1 MRGKNIKNVYFCT
14 SKITQRDRE
23 PFRKTKNLSLDNKI
37 EDNYR
42 HKGLRKQ
49 LVDLLRTKGIT
60 DEAVLNAIN
69 EVPRHIFLDS
79 SFVELAYQDM
89 AFPIGSG
96 QTISQ
101 PHTVAFQTQLLQVE
115 KGMKVL
121 EIGTG
126 SGYQAC
132 VLAAMGAKVFTIERQ
147 RNLFFKTK
155 EILDQLP
162 FRIKSFLGDGFD
174 GLPTYAPFDRII
186 ITAGAP
192 TIPDNLIEQLK
203 TGGIMVIP
211 LDEAN
216 NEGQI
221 MLKIEKMDDNIL
233 KKERHGDFK
242 FVPMLKEI
250 GND

>member
-1 MRGKNIKNVYFCT
+1 M
-14 SKITQRDRE
+14 SKGRRAYPYEMTTQ
-23 PFRKTKNLSLDNKI
+23 L

-49 LVDLLRTKGIT
+49 LVDQLRAKGIN
-60 DEAVLNAIN
+60 DETVLSAIN
-69 EVPRHIFLDS
+69 EVPRHVFLDS

-101 PHTVAFQTQLLQVE
+101 PSTVAFQSQLLQVT

-126 SGYQAC
+126 SGDQAC
-132 VLAAMGAKVFTIERQ
+132 VQAAMGAKVFSIERQ
-147 RNLFFKTK
+147 RNLYFKTK
-155 EILDQLP
+155 DILELLP
-162 FRIKSFLGDGFD
+162 FRVKPFLGDGFE

-192 TIPDNLIEQLK
+192 NIPEALISQMK

-211 LDEAN
+211 MDNAEG
-216 NEGQI
+216 EGQT
-221 MLKIEKMDDNIL
+221 MLKVTKLEDGSL
-233 KKERHGDFK
+233 KKEEFGDFK

>member
-1 MRGKNIKNVYFCT
+1 M
-14 SKITQRDRE
+14 
-23 PFRKTKNLSLDNKI
+23 
-37 EDNYR
+37 
-42 HKGLRKQ
+42 
-49 LVDLLRTKGIT
+49 RTKGIT
-60 DEAVLNAIN
+60 DEAVLAAIN

-79 SFVELAYQDM
+79 SFVELAYQDK
-89 AFPIGSG
+89 AFPIGAG

-147 RNLFFKTK
+147 RNLYFKAK
-155 EILDQLP
+155 EILEQLP
-162 FRIKSFLGDGFD
+162 FRVKTFLGDGYE
-174 GLPTYAPFDRII
+174 GLPSYAPFDRVI
-186 ITAGAP
+186 ITAGVP
-192 TIPDNLIEQLK
+192 SLPETLIQQMK

-211 LDEAN
+211 MDRPES
-216 NEGQI
+216 EGQT
-221 MLKIEKMDDNIL
+221 MLRITKLENGSL
-233 KKERHGDFK
+233 NHESFGDFK

>member
-1 MRGKNIKNVYFCT
+1 MLNAKCEINGTFAYEMNTR
-14 SKITQRDRE
+14 
-23 PFRKTKNLSLDNKI
+23 I
-37 EDNYR
+37 EDSFR
-42 HKGLRKQ
+42 HKGMRKQ
-49 LVDLLRTKGIT
+49 LVDLLRTKGIN
-60 DEAVLNAIN
+60 DEKVLAAIN
-69 EVPRHIFLDS
+69 EVPRHVFLDS
-79 SFVELAYQDM
+79 SFVELAYQDQ

-101 PHTVAFQTQLLQVE
+101 PHTVAFQSQLLGLQP
-115 KGMKVL
+115 GMKVL

-147 RNLFFKTK
+147 RNLYFKTK
-155 EILDQLP
+155 EILEQLP
-162 FRIKSFLGDGFD
+162 FRIKTFLGDGFD
-174 GLPTYAPFDRII
+174 GLPTYAPFDRVI

-192 TIPDNLIEQLK
+192 NIPQNLVDQMK

-211 LDEAN
+211 MDNSAG
-216 NEGQI
+216 EGQK
-221 MLKIEKMDDNIL
+221 MLRLTKMEDGAL
-233 KKERHGDFK
+233 SQEEFGDFK

>member
-1 MRGKNIKNVYFCT
+1 MN
-14 SKITQRDRE
+14 TQ
-23 PFRKTKNLSLDNKI
+23 L

-49 LVDLLRTKGIT
+49 LVDTLRAKGIS
-60 DEAVLNAIN
+60 DEAVLTAIG
-69 EVPRHIFLDS
+69 EVPRHVFLDS
-79 SFVELAYQDM
+79 SFVELAYQDQ

-132 VLAAMGAKVFTIERQ
+132 VLSAMGAKVFSIERQ
-147 RNLFFKTK
+147 RNLYFKTK
-155 EILDQLP
+155 DILEQLP
-162 FRIKSFLGDGFD
+162 FRVKTFLGDGFE

-192 TIPDNLIEQLK
+192 DIPEKLVEQMK
-203 TGGIMVIP
+203 TNAVMVIP
-211 LDEAN
+211 MDN
-216 NEGQI
+216 PDGDGQT
-221 MLKIEKMDDNIL
+221 MLRITKLEDGSL
-233 KKERHGDFK
+233 KKEEFGGFK

>member
-1 MRGKNIKNVYFCT
+1 M
-14 SKITQRDRE
+14 
-23 PFRKTKNLSLDNKI
+23 NL

-49 LVDLLRTKGIT
+49 LVETLRAKGIN
-60 DEAVLNAIN
+60 DEAVLAAIN
-69 EVPRHIFLDS
+69 EVPRHVFLDS
-79 SFVELAYQDM
+79 SFVELAYQDQ

-115 KGMKVL
+115 RGVKVL
-121 EIGTG
+121 EVGTG

-132 VLAAMGAKVFTIERQ
+132 VLAAMGAKVFSIERQ
-147 RNLFFKTK
+147 RNLYFKTK
-155 EILDQLP
+155 DILEHLP
-162 FRIKSFLGDGFD
+162 FRVKTFLGDGYE
-174 GLPTYAPFDRII
+174 GLPTYAPFDRVI

-192 TIPDNLIEQLK
+192 SIPEKLIEQLK
-203 TGGIMVIP
+203 PGGIMVIP
-211 LDEAN
+211 MDNA
-216 NEGQI
+216 EGDGQT
-221 MLKIEKMDDNIL
+221 MLRVTKMDDGSL
-233 KKERHGDFK
+233 KKEEFGDFK

>member
-1 MRGKNIKNVYFCT
+1 MNA
-14 SKITQRDRE
+14 
-23 PFRKTKNLSLDNKI
+23 NL

-60 DEAVLNAIN
+60 DETVLSAIN

-79 SFVELAYQDM
+79 SFVELAYQDK
-89 AFPIGSG
+89 AFPIGAG

-155 EILDQLP
+155 EVLDLLP
-162 FRIKSFLGDGFD
+162 FRVKTFLGDGFD

-192 TIPDNLIEQLK
+192 RIPESLVEQLK
-203 TGGIMVIP
+203 TNGIMVIP
-211 LDEAN
+211 LDDAE
-216 NEGQI
+216 NEGQT
-221 MLKIEKMDDNIL
+221 MLRITKMENDTLEK
-233 KKERHGDFK
+233 EAFGEFK

>member
-1 MRGKNIKNVYFCT
+1 MNTY
-14 SKITQRDRE
+14 
-23 PFRKTKNLSLDNKI
+23 L

-49 LVDLLRTKGIT
+49 LVDTLRAKGIT
-60 DEAVLNAIN
+60 NETVLAAIG
-69 EVPRHIFLDS
+69 EVPRHVFLDS
-79 SFVELAYQDM
+79 SFVELAYQDQ

-132 VLAAMGAKVFTIERQ
+132 VLAAMGAKVFSIERQ
-147 RNLFFKTK
+147 RNLYFKTK
-155 EILDQLP
+155 DILEQLP
-162 FRIKSFLGDGFD
+162 FRVKTFLGDGFE
-174 GLPTYAPFDRII
+174 GLPTYAPFDRVI

-192 TIPDNLIEQLK
+192 NIPEQLIAQMK
-203 TGGIMVIP
+203 ANALMVIP
-211 LDEAN
+211 MDN
-216 NEGQI
+216 PDGDGQT
-221 MLKIEKMDDNIL
+221 KMRITKLVDGAL
-233 KKERHGDFK
+233 KKEAFGGFK

>member
-1 MRGKNIKNVYFCT
+1 MNT
-14 SKITQRDRE
+14 H
-23 PFRKTKNLSLDNKI
+23 L

-49 LVDLLRTKGIT
+49 LVDALRDKGID
-60 DEAVLNAIN
+60 DEVVLAAIK
-69 EVPRHIFLDS
+69 EVPRHVFLDS
-79 SFVELAYQDM
+79 SFVELAYQDK

-101 PHTVAFQTQLLQVE
+101 PSTVAFQTQLLGLE

-132 VLAAMGAKVFTIERQ
+132 VLAAMGAKVFSIERQ
-147 RNLFFKTK
+147 RNLYFKTK
-155 EILDQLP
+155 EVLEQLP
-162 FRIKSFLGDGFD
+162 FRVKTFLGDGFE
-174 GLPTYAPFDRII
+174 GLPTYAPFDRVI

-192 TIPDNLIEQLK
+192 TLPETLIAQMK

-211 LDEAN
+211 MDHADS
-216 NEGQI
+216 EGQT
-221 MLKIEKMDDNIL
+221 MLRIKKLEDGSL
-233 KKERHGDFK
+233 KTEEFGDFK
-242 FVPMLKEI
+242 FVPMLKEL
-250 GND
+250 GRD

>member
-1 MRGKNIKNVYFCT
+1 MNIIV
-14 SKITQRDRE
+14 
-23 PFRKTKNLSLDNKI
+23 

-60 DEAVLNAIN
+60 DEAVLSAIN

-79 SFVELAYQDM
+79 SFVELAYQDK

-115 KGMKVL
+115 RGMKVL

-162 FRIKSFLGDGFD
+162 FRVKTFLGDGFD

-192 TIPDNLIEQLK
+192 NIPENLVEQLK
-203 TGGIMVIP
+203 TGGLMVIP
-211 LDEAN
+211 LDDSE
-216 NEGQI
+216 NEGQTMMRI
-221 MLKIEKMDDNIL
+221 TKLEDGTL
-233 KKERHGDFK
+233 GKEAFGEFK

>member
-1 MRGKNIKNVYFCT
+1 MISNT
-14 SKITQRDRE
+14 
-23 PFRKTKNLSLDNKI
+23 
-37 EDNYR
+37 EDTYR

-49 LVDLLRTKGIT
+49 MVGQLRAKGIN
-60 DEAVLNAIN
+60 DEAVLAAIN
-69 EVPRHIFLDS
+69 EVPRHVFLDS
-79 SFVELAYQDM
+79 SFVELAYQDQ

-101 PHTVAFQTQLLQVE
+101 PSTVAFQTQLLQIE
-115 KGMKVL
+115 RGMKVL

-132 VLAAMGAKVFTIERQ
+132 VLAAMGAKVFSIERQ

-155 EILDQLP
+155 EILEQLP
-162 FRIKSFLGDGFD
+162 FRVKTFLGDGYE
-174 GLPTYAPFDRII
+174 GLPTYQPFDRVI

-192 TIPDNLIEQLK
+192 TLPTTLIEQMK
-203 TGGIMVIP
+203 PNGIMVIP
-211 LDEAN
+211 MDNA
-216 NEGQI
+216 EGDGQT
-221 MLKIEKMDDNIL
+221 MLRVTKMEDGSL
-233 KKERHGDFK
+233 KKEEFGDFK

>member
-1 MRGKNIKNVYFCT
+1 MNSN
-14 SKITQRDRE
+14 
-23 PFRKTKNLSLDNKI
+23 I
-37 EDNYR
+37 EDTYR

-49 LVDLLRTKGIT
+49 LVDALRAKDIV
-60 DEAVLNAIN
+60 DETVLAAIN
-69 EVPRHIFLDS
+69 EVPRHVFLDS
-79 SFVELAYQDM
+79 SFVELAYQDK

-101 PHTVAFQTQLLQVE
+101 PSTVAFQTQLLQVGQ
-115 KGMKVL
+115 GMKVL

-147 RNLFFKTK
+147 RNLYFKTK
-155 EILDQLP
+155 DILELLP
-162 FRIKSFLGDGFD
+162 FRVKAFLGDGFE
-174 GLPTYAPFDRII
+174 GLPTYAPFDRVI

-192 TIPDNLIEQLK
+192 TLPMTLVEQMK
-203 TGGIMVIP
+203 PNGIMVIP
-211 LDEAN
+211 MDNAD
-216 NEGQI
+216 GQSQT
-221 MLKIEKMDDNIL
+221 MLRITKMEDGML
-233 KKERHGDFK
+233 KKEEFGDFK

>member
-1 MRGKNIKNVYFCT
+1 MTTN
-14 SKITQRDRE
+14 
-23 PFRKTKNLSLDNKI
+23 I

-49 LVDLLRTKGIT
+49 LVETLRAKGIS
-60 DEAVLNAIN
+60 DETVLAAIG
-69 EVPRHIFLDS
+69 EVPRHVFLDS
-79 SFVELAYQDM
+79 SFVELAYQDQ

-132 VLAAMGAKVFTIERQ
+132 VLAAMGAKVFSIERQ
-147 RNLFFKTK
+147 RNLYFKTK
-155 EILDQLP
+155 DILEHLP
-162 FRIKSFLGDGFD
+162 FRVKTFLGDGFE
-174 GLPTYAPFDRII
+174 GLPTYAPFDRVI

-192 TIPDNLIEQLK
+192 SIPEELIRQMK
-203 TGGIMVIP
+203 VGGIMVIP
-211 LDEAN
+211 MDNAEG
-216 NEGQI
+216 EGQT
-221 MLKIEKMDDNIL
+221 MLRIKKLEDDTL
-233 KKERHGDFK
+233 KKEAFGDFK

>member
-1 MRGKNIKNVYFCT
+1 M
-14 SKITQRDRE
+14 Q
-23 PFRKTKNLSLDNKI
+23 

-42 HKGLRKQ
+42 HKGMRQ
-49 LVDLLRTKGIT
+49 NLVQVLKDKGIT
-60 DEAVLNAIN
+60 DSAVLEAIGT
-69 EVPRHIFLDS
+69 VPRHAFLES
-79 SFVELAYQDM
+79 MFVEFAYQDK

-101 PHTVAFQTQLLQVE
+101 PFTVAMQSQLLCVT

-132 VLAAMGAKVFTIERQ
+132 VLAQMGAKVFTIERQ
-147 RNLFFKTK
+147 RNLYMKTK
-155 EILDQLP
+155 P
-162 FRIKSFLGDGFD
+162 FLAEFPYNIKTFLGDGNK
-174 GLPTYAPFDRII
+174 GLPNYGPFDRVL
-186 ITAGAP
+186 ITAAAP
-192 TIPDNLIEQLK
+192 EIPQALVDQLK

-211 LDEAN
+211 LNDETDATK
-216 NEGQI
+216 QR
-221 MLKIEKMDDNIL
+221 MLRLTKQTDGTMLRE
-233 KKERHGDFK
+233 EFGDCR

>member
-1 MRGKNIKNVYFCT
+1 MTT
-14 SKITQRDRE
+14 S
-23 PFRKTKNLSLDNKI
+23 L

-49 LVDLLRTKGIT
+49 LVELLRTKGII
-60 DEAVLNAIN
+60 DEAVLSAIN
-69 EVPRHIFLDS
+69 NVPRHIFLDS
-79 SFVELAYQDM
+79 SFVELAYQDK

-101 PHTVAFQTQLLQVE
+101 PYTVAFQTQLLQVV

-155 EILDQLP
+155 EIIEQLS
-162 FRIKSFLGDGFD
+162 FRVKTFLGDGYE
-174 GLPTYAPFDRII
+174 GLPKHQPFDRVI

-192 TIPDNLIEQLK
+192 GIPDALVQQMK
-203 TGGIMVIP
+203 PGGIMVIP
-211 LDEAN
+211 MDNAEGD
-216 NEGQI
+216 GQI
-221 MLKIEKMDDNIL
+221 MLKVT
-233 KKERHGDFK
+233 KKEDGTLKREAFGDFK

>member
-1 MRGKNIKNVYFCT
+1 MNSN
-14 SKITQRDRE
+14 
-23 PFRKTKNLSLDNKI
+23 I
-37 EDNYR
+37 EDTYR

-49 LVDLLRTKGIT
+49 LVDQLKAKGIT
-60 DEAVLNAIN
+60 DEAVLSALN
-69 EVPRHIFLDS
+69 EVPRHVFLDS

-101 PHTVAFQTQLLQVE
+101 PSTVAFQTQLLQVE
-115 KGMKVL
+115 SGMKVL

-132 VLAAMGAKVFTIERQ
+132 VLAAMGARVFSIERQ
-147 RNLFFKTK
+147 RNLYFKTK
-155 EILDQLP
+155 EILEQLP
-162 FRIKSFLGDGFD
+162 FRVKTFLGDGYE
-174 GLPTYAPFDRII
+174 GLPTYQPFDRVI

-192 TIPDNLIEQLK
+192 TLPTTLIEQMK
-203 TGGIMVIP
+203 PNGVMVIP
-211 LDEAN
+211 MDNA
-216 NEGQI
+216 EGDGQT
-221 MLKIEKMDDNIL
+221 MLRVTKMEDGTL
-233 KKERHGDFK
+233 KKEEFGDFK

>member
-1 MRGKNIKNVYFCT
+1 MNT
-14 SKITQRDRE
+14 H
-23 PFRKTKNLSLDNKI
+23 L

-49 LVDLLRTKGIT
+49 LVDLLRSKGIS
-60 DEAVLNAIN
+60 DEAVLAAIN
-69 EVPRHIFLDS
+69 EVPRHVFLDS
-79 SFVELAYQDM
+79 SFVELAYQDQ

-132 VLAAMGAKVFTIERQ
+132 VLAAMGAKVFSIERQ
-147 RNLFFKTK
+147 RNLYFKTK
-155 EILDQLP
+155 EIMEQLP
-162 FRIKSFLGDGFD
+162 FRVKTFLGDGFE
-174 GLPTYAPFDRII
+174 GLPTYAPFDRVI

-192 TIPDNLIEQLK
+192 DIPKTLIAQMK
-203 TGGIMVIP
+203 TNAIMVIP
-211 LDEAN
+211 MDKPDGD
-216 NEGQI
+216 GQTMLRI
-221 MLKIEKMDDNIL
+221 MKLEDGTL
-233 KKERHGDFK
+233 KKEEFGGFK

>member
-1 MRGKNIKNVYFCT
+1 MNTR
-14 SKITQRDRE
+14 
-23 PFRKTKNLSLDNKI
+23 L

-42 HKGLRKQ
+42 HKGLRMQ
-49 LVDLLRTKGIT
+49 LVDALRTKGIT
-60 DEAVLNAIN
+60 DEVVLAAIN
-69 EVPRHIFLDS
+69 EVPRHVFLDS
-79 SFVELAYQDM
+79 SFVELAYQDQ

-101 PHTVAFQTQLLQVE
+101 PSTVAFQTQLLGIA

-132 VLAAMGAKVFTIERQ
+132 VLAAMGAKVFSIERQ

-155 EILDQLP
+155 EILEQLP
-162 FRIKSFLGDGFD
+162 FRVKTFLSDGYE
-174 GLPTYAPFDRII
+174 GLPTYQPFDRII

-192 TIPDNLIEQLK
+192 SIPEKLIEQLK
-203 TGGIMVIP
+203 PGGIMVIP
-211 LDEAN
+211 MDNADGD
-216 NEGQI
+216 GQT
-221 MLKIEKMDDNIL
+221 MLKVTKLEDGTL
-233 KKERHGDFK
+233 KQESFGDFK

>member
-1 MRGKNIKNVYFCT
+1 MNT
-14 SKITQRDRE
+14 
-23 PFRKTKNLSLDNKI
+23 NL

-60 DEAVLNAIN
+60 DETVLSAIN

-79 SFVELAYQDM
+79 SFVELAYQDK

-147 RNLFFKTK
+147 RNLYFKTK

-162 FRIKSFLGDGFD
+162 FRVKTFLGDGFD

-192 TIPDNLIEQLK
+192 NVPESLIEQLK

-211 LDEAN
+211 LDDTE
-216 NEGQI
+216 NEGQTMMRI
-221 MLKIEKMDDNIL
+221 TKTENGSLEK
-233 KKERHGDFK
+233 EAFGGFK

>member
-1 MRGKNIKNVYFCT
+1 MNTY
-14 SKITQRDRE
+14 
-23 PFRKTKNLSLDNKI
+23 L

-49 LVDLLRTKGIT
+49 LVDTLRAKGIT
-60 DEAVLNAIN
+60 DETVLAAIG
-69 EVPRHIFLDS
+69 EVPRHVFLDS
-79 SFVELAYQDM
+79 SFVELAYQDQ

-132 VLAAMGAKVFTIERQ
+132 VLAAMGAKVFSIERQ
-147 RNLFFKTK
+147 RNLYFKTK
-155 EILDQLP
+155 DILEQLP
-162 FRIKSFLGDGFD
+162 FRVKTFLGDGFE
-174 GLPTYAPFDRII
+174 GLPTYAPFDRVI

-192 TIPDNLIEQLK
+192 NIPEQLIAQMK
-203 TGGIMVIP
+203 ANALMVIP
-211 LDEAN
+211 MDN
-216 NEGQI
+216 PDGDGQT
-221 MLKIEKMDDNIL
+221 MLRITKLVDGAL
-233 KKERHGDFK
+233 KKEAFGGFK